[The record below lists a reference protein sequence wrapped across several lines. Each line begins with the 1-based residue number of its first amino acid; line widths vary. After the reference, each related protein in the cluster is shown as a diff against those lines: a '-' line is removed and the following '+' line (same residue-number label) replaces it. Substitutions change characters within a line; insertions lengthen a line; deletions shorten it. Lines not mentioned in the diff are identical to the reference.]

1 MNKTL
6 KLLSLSLALL
16 FTLSLK
22 AQTKYTK
29 YYEFGAGLGTLNMSN
44 GIANSNRVS
53 AFFAEVSPS
62 ITVFAKYH
70 FNDWFGIGFDV
81 NYANLTAADINHEN
95 STRGLS
101 VTTSMLN
108 SNAFTE
114 IHFIRFGKYHLEDKY
129 TVYIK
134 AGLGVAGWNPEIAF
148 DDLIPSDIEVESNAY
163 SGLSTFYGFG
173 AKYRLAYH
181 SILTFEFRYTNVAG
195 DTMDGFINTAPN
207 ATNPN
212 DNFWGFN
219 LSYSY
224 AIL

>member
-1 MNKTL
+1 MA
-6 KLLSLSLALL
+6 SQ
-16 FTLSLK
+16 
-22 AQTKYTK
+22 AQTPYTK
-29 YYEFGAGLGTLNMSN
+29 YYEFGAGIGTLNMSN
-44 GIANSNRVS
+44 GIANSNRVN

-62 ITVFAKYH
+62 LTVFAKYH

-95 STRGLS
+95 DNRGLS

-134 AGLGVAGWNPEIAF
+134 AGLGVAGWNPELAF
-148 DDLIPSDIEVESNAY
+148 DKLIPSDIEVETNAY
-163 SGLSTFYGFG
+163 SGFSNFYGFG
-173 AKYRLAYH
+173 AKYRLSYH
-181 SILTFEFRYTNVAG
+181 GILTLEFRYTNAGG
-195 DTMDGFINTAPN
+195 DTMDGFIDLAPDAKN
-207 ATNPN
+207 EN
-212 DNFWGFN
+212 DKFWGFS
-219 LSYSY
+219 LSYSH